1 MAASGVPD
9 AAGIP
14 FHRSIP
20 MGTALKL
27 AIAFGAGAAAMYF
40 LEPMINRRRREM
52 ARDRSLAD
60 SLEASQFGAEHARH
74 VAARARGAA
83 AEAKARTWTEPVD
96 DERIHARIMSKLGHL
111 VDQPGD
117 VRVEVL
123 DGCAMLSGRVRTDE
137 LPGLI
142 ASISAIPG
150 VADVQSRLTVGRG
163 VREATPGHG
172 ARH

>member
-1 MAASGVPD
+1 
-9 AAGIP
+9 
-14 FHRSIP
+14 

-27 AIAFGAGAAAMYF
+27 VIAFGAGAAAMYF
-40 LEPMINRRRREM
+40 LEPVINRKRREM

-60 SLEASQFGAEHARH
+60 ALDASQFGPERARH
-74 VAARARGAA
+74 VAARAQGAA
-83 AEAKARTWTEPVD
+83 VEARARTRSEPVD

-111 VDQPGD
+111 VDHPAE
-117 VRVEVL
+117 VHVEVL

-150 VADVQSRLTVGRG
+150 VADVQSRLTVGRAARG
-163 VREATPGHG
+163 GPAGPD